1 MKRASNLKQGMA
13 ALTTLITQ
21 TFDLLQACTEQS
33 DMGIQR
39 TGLMLYDADLVK
51 VTQRMGISFAVDRKR
66 VAVDNLLALIHTKT
80 TGAYALL
87 STIPEVIGISLPVKE
102 SAKFC
107 GMKIAE
113 ANFPEWMR
121 IAFVQRECPEMAGC
135 GDSSHRSVNPDAG
148 ARPFHRGR
156 RFGFVA

>member
-1 MKRASNLKQGMA
+1 
-13 ALTTLITQ
+13 
-21 TFDLLQACTEQS
+21 
-33 DMGIQR
+33 
-39 TGLMLYDADLVK
+39 
-51 VTQRMGISFAVDRKR
+51 MGISFAVDRKR

-121 IAFVQRECPEMAGC
+121 IAFVQRQVAVNKWENMRPSPNKIIIE
-135 GDSSHRSVNPDAG
+135 GDRLTVFCSPDRVAELE
-148 ARPFHRGR
+148 R
-156 RFGFVA
+156 RFKV